1 MIKNY
6 GIIGCGM
13 MGLEHINNLN
23 LLDGAKVTAVY
34 DPVSE
39 LAAAAAQRA
48 GGAVV
53 SESIEGLLLNNE
65 LDAIVIVSPNNKH
78 VENLREIAKHATLPI
93 LCEKPLF
100 SHPEDEAALLN
111 FYANYDA
118 PVWVA
123 MEYRYM
129 PPIAKLIDEADAVTG
144 GVKMLTIREHRFA
157 FLPKIGDWNRF
168 NANSGG
174 TFVEKCC
181 HFFDLM
187 RLILKAEPTQISAS
201 AGQIT
206 NHLDEKYDGK
216 TPDIWDGGYV
226 IVDFNNGARA
236 MLELCMFA
244 DGSLW
249 NEEISAVGAEGKME
263 CRLPGPSRFW
273 PEELGVPPHPQ
284 VTIAKRSPKNPK
296 TVDIPIDE
304 TLLNAGDHHGSTF
317 YQHQK
322 FLEVVRGTGSVE
334 VSVDDGRM
342 AVKMGLAAQLAAR
355 ESRVVKMHEVLARRT
370 E

>member
-1 MIKNY
+1 MDKRY

-13 MGLEHINNLN
+13 MGLEHINNIN
-23 LLDGAKVTAVY
+23 LLEGVHVHGVY
-34 DPVSE
+34 DPVRE
-39 LAAAAAQRA
+39 LAENASVRA
-48 GGAVV
+48 KGARIA
-53 SESIEGLLLNNE
+53 ESIEALVSHGD
-65 LDAIVIVSPNNKH
+65 LDALVIVSPNNKH
-78 VENLREIAKHATLPI
+78 VENIEEIAKYVTLPI
-93 LCEKPLF
+93 LCEKPLY
-100 SHPEDEAALLN
+100 SHAVDAPRLTAVLET
-111 FYANYDA
+111 YDA

-129 PPIAKLIDEADAVTG
+129 PPIARVIREADTVTG

-187 RLILKAEPTQISAS
+187 RLILKSEPTQVAAS

-206 NHLDEKYDGK
+206 NHLDEVYDGQ
-216 TPDIWDGGYV
+216 TSDIWDGGYV
-226 IVDFNNGARA
+226 IVDFENGARA

-249 NEEISAVGAEGKME
+249 NEEISAVGPKGKME

-273 PEELGVPPHPQ
+273 PEALGAPPHPQ
-284 VTIAKRSPKNPK
+284 VTIAPRSPKNPQ
-296 TVDIPIDE
+296 TVDVEIDAA
-304 TLLNAGDHHGSTF
+304 LLEAGDHHGSTF

-322 FLEVVRGTGSVE
+322 FLDVVKGIGEVAVT
-334 VSVDDGRM
+334 VDDGRM
-342 AVKMGLAAQLAAR
+342 AVKMGLAAQRAAR
-355 ESRVVKMHEVLARRT
+355 DGRVVKMTDV
-370 E
+370 